1 MYIQSFHID
10 GFGIFADVQ
19 VDNLPPGLTVF
30 LGENEA
36 GKSTCLEFLRTMLV
50 GYPNARSREA
60 RRIPPPLRGGQPGG
74 SLHLISEDQGEIR
87 LTRRPGQDGGVLT
100 LSNAEGDPLESTLLQ
115 QLLFGINRDVY
126 RNVFGFSLNELQTFE
141 SLSGDGVRNALYGA
155 SFGAGLRSPVE
166 ALRDLDGRKDALFR
180 ASASKPRLNEE
191 LTALEKLRGEIQA
204 VSEESAGYDQLAT
217 SLNEKN
223 RPLPPCGNAAKWVDD
238 ERRRVERRLNV
249 WQQWDEWRKCGL
261 RLEAYPAVSAG
272 FPKTARPASPAR
284 RKPARPASARRPP
297 SRRSSPACGNS
308 VKPCRKTRTCWE
320 ALPRLRALAER
331 KSGYRQAQLAQPR
344 LRGERERAD
353 ADLARE
359 LERLGPGWDCDRIRQ
374 TDRGIFA
381 DKDLERQ
388 ARELNAA
395 DSSHQAAVD
404 TLDRLNRDVELCRRD
419 IASATAA
426 LDLLPDPAAA
436 LGESDRDR
444 LRQTLVLLEEGR
456 QRLPARERAVQQADT
471 PLNARRNGSNWKPT
485 TRAARW
491 MPC

>member
-180 ASASKPRLNEE
+180 ASASKPRLNE
-191 LTALEKLRGEIQA
+191 
-204 VSEESAGYDQLAT
+204 
-217 SLNEKN
+217 
-223 RPLPPCGNAAKWVDD
+223 
-238 ERRRVERRLNV
+238 
-249 WQQWDEWRKCGL
+249 
-261 RLEAYPAVSAG
+261 
-272 FPKTARPASPAR
+272 
-284 RKPARPASARRPP
+284 
-297 SRRSSPACGNS
+297 
-308 VKPCRKTRTCWE
+308 
-320 ALPRLRALAER
+320 
-331 KSGYRQAQLAQPR
+331 
-344 LRGERERAD
+344 
-353 ADLARE
+353 
-359 LERLGPGWDCDRIRQ
+359 
-374 TDRGIFA
+374 
-381 DKDLERQ
+381 
-388 ARELNAA
+388 
-395 DSSHQAAVD
+395 
-404 TLDRLNRDVELCRRD
+404 
-419 IASATAA
+419 
-426 LDLLPDPAAA
+426 
-436 LGESDRDR
+436 
-444 LRQTLVLLEEGR
+444 
-456 QRLPARERAVQQADT
+456 
-471 PLNARRNGSNWKPT
+471 
-485 TRAARW
+485 
-491 MPC
+491 

>member
-217 SLNEKN
+217 SLNEKKQTLATL
-223 RPLPPCGNAAKWVDD
+223 RERREVVDD

-272 FPKTARPASPAR
+272 VPEDGPAR
-284 RKPARPASARRPP
+284 LARAQEARETCERQTAAQQEKL
-297 SRRSSPACGNS
+297 SRLREQREALQEDPHLL
-308 VKPCRKTRTCWE
+308 E

-426 LDLLPDPAAA
+426 LDLLPDPAVEYVEVAHF
-436 LGESDRDR
+436 
-444 LRQTLVLLEEGR
+444 
-456 QRLPARERAVQQADT
+456 
-471 PLNARRNGSNWKPT
+471 
-485 TRAARW
+485 
-491 MPC
+491 